1 MIQDIMK
8 KPMFNIAFSFIL
20 GVGIIA
26 IFRPMCKDE
35 SGKPVECTTNKAPPV
50 ADWDNAVYRVGSKC
64 YEYKSQIVDCPKN
77 KKDYIEA
84 FQSEFNQRNSHLQ
97 SAP

>member
-1 MIQDIMK
+1 MK
-8 KPMFNIAFSFIL
+8 KPLFNIMFSFIL

-26 IFRPMCKDE
+26 ILRPMCKDE
-35 SGKPVECTTNKAPPV
+35 DGKSIECSTNKAPPV

-64 YEYKSQIVDCPKN
+64 YEYKTQIIDCPTN
-77 KKDYIEA
+77 KRDYIES
-84 FQSEFNQRNSHLQ
+84 FQSEFNQRNSPLQ

>member
-1 MIQDIMK
+1 MIQDVMN
-8 KPMFNIAFSFIL
+8 KPLFNIMFSFLL

-35 SGKPVECTTNKAPPV
+35 NGKSVDCITKKAPPV
-50 ADWDNAVYRVGSKC
+50 SEWNDAVYRVGAKC
-64 YEYKSQIVDCPKN
+64 YEYKTSIVECPKD

-84 FQSEFNQRNSHLQ
+84 FQSDFVQRTSHL

>member
-1 MIQDIMK
+1 MIQDVMK
-8 KPMFNIAFSFIL
+8 KPLFNIMFSFLL

-35 SGKPVECTTNKAPPV
+35 NGKPIECRTNKAPPV
-50 ADWDNAVYRVGSKC
+50 DDWNNAVYRVGAKC
-64 YEYKSQIVDCPKN
+64 FEYKTSIVQCPKN
-77 KKDYIEA
+77 KRDYIEA
-84 FQSEFNQRNSHLQ
+84 FQSDFHQRESQLQ